1 MGREI
6 LHTVGY
12 VYKNYA
18 LRSLGKLAPSP
29 LQPDAI
35 RGKIKFYSDQAHRLN
50 NLVAAVS
57 STTRLY
63 VHLQT
68 RCVLLGFVAVP
79 VCFFEGLYPK
89 ICVNVEM

>member
-6 LHTVGY
+6 LRTVGY

-18 LRSLGKLAPSP
+18 LRSLGKLAPNI
-29 LQPDAI
+29 LQLQAI
-35 RGKIKFYSDQAHRLN
+35 RGKMKYVSDKAHRMN
-50 NLVAAVS
+50 NLLAAVS

-68 RCVLLGFVAVP
+68 RCGAPGEAGGGFHMNA
-79 VCFFEGLYPK
+79 
-89 ICVNVEM
+89 